1 MQDPQEIRQFTKR
14 YATLSD
20 PPWLAIAIWV
30 TLAPAANQFGYL
42 SASAELVSFLIAGA
56 VALVLSRLYRR
67 RYGVVVQQ
75 EPKPWFLRPVT
86 IAGLVIGAQA
96 VSLWLRL
103 PVDLGLVAGGLLFA
117 AAAFHDGGI
126 RRHLLAPAIVLV
138 AAAFRSFLIEDWQA
152 GNAAILIAFGMAWAF
167 VCLWDYRV
175 LNRSLMKV
183 HRVH

>member
-75 EPKPWFLRPVT
+75 SEEHTSELQSRLH
-86 IAGLVIGAQA
+86 LVC
-96 VSLWLRL
+96 RL
-103 PVDLGLVAGGLLFA
+103 LL
-117 AAAFHDGGI
+117 
-126 RRHLLAPAIVLV
+126 
-138 AAAFRSFLIEDWQA
+138 EKKK
-152 GNAAILIAFGMAWAF
+152 N
-167 VCLWDYRV
+167 
-175 LNRSLMKV
+175 
-183 HRVH
+183 